1 MEINLIPNP
10 HGRKFSNEFKGEEI
24 PLAQSVFWYFLL
36 SSQCQLAVQQQ
47 LKSTSDLLLNF
58 MLLKL

>member
-24 PLAQSVFWYFLL
+24 PSIGAVFSDIF
-36 SSQCQLAVQQQ
+36 SSHRCQLAVQ
-47 LKSTSDLLLNF
+47 
-58 MLLKL
+58 